1 MADYYAQEGNQQ
13 VPVFNRATP
22 GFAGAIIDA
31 VRALSQTFAPRSI
44 AQRKQGV
51 DQAVAQGAGEHP
63 QTSDLGN
70 QF

>member
-1 MADYYAQEGNQQ
+1 MADYYAQEGDQQ

-31 VRALSQTFAPRSI
+31 VRAASLMFAPKSI
-44 AQRKQGV
+44 TQRRQKI
-51 DQAVAQGAGEHP
+51 DQQVEQADPHP
-63 QTSDLGN
+63 QTTDLGN